1 MTKSEKTSICII
13 LGSAH
18 GADTKGKQSPDG
30 SLKEFQW
37 SREMCTKVQK
47 QLQEDGYRC
56 VIDSLDTN
64 EIGLAN
70 RVQIC
75 TNYGSY
81 FGHKNCLYF
90 SIHVNAA
97 GSDGQWKKAQGWE
110 SHIAKNASDRSK
122 RIANILWEEME
133 KREFKMRRP
142 TKTQNY
148 WSSDFFVLRKT
159 YCPAVLVETLF
170 QDNKEDVKYLLSKEG
185 KDKICEGYVAALERY
200 VDEIIENGS
209 SK

>member
-18 GADTKGKQSPDG
+18 GCDVAGKASPDG

-64 EIGLAN
+64 EIGLGN

-90 SIHVNAA
+90 SIHCNAA
-97 GSDGQWKKAQGWE
+97 PPVDGKWHQARGWE
-110 SHIAKNASDRSK
+110 SHIAKKASENSK

-148 WSSDFFVLRKT
+148 WASDYYVLKNT
-159 YCPAVLVETLF
+159 KCPAVLVETLF

-185 KDKICEGYVAALERY
+185 KDTICEGYVAAIERY
-200 VDEIIENGS
+200 VDEITV
-209 SK
+209 K